1 MISIRPDTI
10 WPSCSVAVKWLIG
23 RTSIWIESWL
33 KRHRHFVAS
42 NSFQLLH
49 RQGFWLSFY
58 HKNKMIKS
66 SEKIVATTQNNT
78 FTTTL
83 QRERMIFWDNIGVGD
98 NANLLVT
105 ISFIIPQGFIPGNI
119 KIFTRGRFEL
129 RFGIRSRVDGPGLNW
144 TVLTYVDG
152 LLKWAVL
159 ESQGLK
165 LLGRPSTL
173 PHIMTV
179 YFGPDSFTFAI
190 MTCHQNRI
198 HVCFPSP
205 TPTLSFS
212 EKMRTDVKI
221 SILSGVWD
229 TFFLLGFG
237 TLFWMF

>member
-1 MISIRPDTI
+1 MLSIRPDTI

-105 ISFIIPQGFIPGNI
+105 MPTCCWQFHSLFHKALF
-119 KIFTRGRFEL
+119 RGILKFL
-129 RFGIRSRVDGPGLNW
+129 HVVDLNW
-144 TVLTYVDG
+144 D
-152 LLKWAVL
+152 
-159 ESQGLK
+159 
-165 LLGRPSTL
+165 
-173 PHIMTV
+173 
-179 YFGPDSFTFAI
+179 
-190 MTCHQNRI
+190 
-198 HVCFPSP
+198 
-205 TPTLSFS
+205 
-212 EKMRTDVKI
+212 
-221 SILSGVWD
+221 
-229 TFFLLGFG
+229 LGFG
-237 TLFWMF
+237 LEWTVQV